1 MPDKTKFER
10 EIDEILEISGDDA
23 KSESPRQRQFEPFS
37 PTAPKRKSPVK
48 PGSIRV
54 NHGTIIILGVVFL
67 AIAAFSPVAALPL
80 AVVGALMVAV
90 GYVMWFRRGGR
101 SSVART
107 GSGRTTQRSTG
118 DGPQVKYWRGR
129 RIEEKPDPRKMTGS
143 GDPDDRGQIID
154 FGRPDDDFDASGQG
168 RGPE

>member
-10 EIDEILEISGDDA
+10 EIDQILEKSGDDA
-23 KSESPRQRQFEPFS
+23 KSETSRQRQFEPFS
-37 PTAPKRKSPVK
+37 PTVPKRKSPVK

-54 NHGTIIILGVVFL
+54 NPGTIIILGVVLL
-67 AIAAFSPVAALPL
+67 AIAAFSPVAKLPL

-101 SSVART
+101 SSISRT
-107 GSGRTTQRSTG
+107 GAGRTTQQSAG

-129 RIEEKPDPRKMTGS
+129 RIEEKPDPREISDS
-143 GDPDDRGQIID
+143 GDPDDRGKIIE
-154 FGRPDDDFDASGQG
+154 FGPPDDDFDASGQG